1 MEVFF
6 MKRSFA
12 KIVSVVLAMMFALT
26 ALSCMAAAETTVVK
40 CNCCLN
46 SSDSA
51 GDTITKFQGARDI
64 YLVLDISG
72 SMSGEPMLK
81 LKEAAK
87 EFCKRMIEDETGDN
101 RIVIVTYNTTVDSYS
116 FSTNYDE
123 LAAVIDGF
131 KAKGST
137 AMYDALMTVKE
148 ISEKYGDE
156 EATKHVVVMADGLPN
171 EGAVLTSGK
180 YTSKNST
187 MYYKHGNA
195 VYSTAA
201 GMWPDYLIYSIGF
214 FHNLGGSQ
222 LRFGQTLMKDIQNAL
237 YLEVFDPDKLLDAFT
252 GVADNIIG
260 KPCDGSCNGKCD
272 CANCSCMPK
281 DPCTDVTKPDGSCA
295 CGTNCKCG
303 TNCTCGEN
311 CTCDKAPCTDV
322 TKPDGSCNCKEG
334 CTCGTNCT
342 CGENCTC
349 ADKAPT
355 TNNNIPQTGE
365 SFAGVAIAAVVMLAG
380 IAVVATKKRED

>member
-1 MEVFF
+1 

-12 KIVSVVLAMMFALT
+12 KIVSVVLALMFALT
-26 ALSCMAAAETTVVK
+26 AFSCMAAAETTVVK

-46 SSDSA
+46 DTGSA
-51 GDTITKFQGARDI
+51 GDTITKFQGPRDI

-72 SMSGEPMLK
+72 SMSGEPMSK

-87 EFCKRMIEDETGDN
+87 EFCKTMIEDTTGDN

-116 FSTNYDE
+116 FSTDYDE

-137 AMYDALMTVKE
+137 AMYDALLTVKE
-148 ISEKYGDE
+148 ISEKYGNAD
-156 EATKHVVVMADGLPN
+156 ASKHVVVMADGLPN

-180 YTSKNST
+180 YTSKDST

-195 VYSTAA
+195 VFSTAA

-252 GVADNIIG
+252 GVADDIIG
-260 KPCDGSCNGKCD
+260 KPCNGSCKGECD

-295 CGTNCKCG
+295 CKEGCTCGLNCA
-303 TNCTCGEN
+303 CGEN
-311 CTCDKAPCTDV
+311 CTCSETTAPST
-322 TKPDGSCNCKEG
+322 
-334 CTCGTNCT
+334 
-342 CGENCTC
+342 
-349 ADKAPT
+349 APT
-355 TNNNIPQTGE
+355 TKPNNSIPQTGE

>member
-1 MEVFF
+1 

-26 ALSCMAAAETTVVK
+26 AFGCLASAEETTVVK

-46 SSDSA
+46 DTGSA
-51 GDTITKFQGARDI
+51 GDTITKFQGSRDI

-72 SMSGEPMLK
+72 SMSGEPMKK

-87 EFCKRMIEDETGDN
+87 EFCKTMIEDTTGDN

-116 FSTNYDE
+116 FSNDYDE

-137 AMYDALMTVKE
+137 AMYDALLTVKE
-148 ISEKYGDE
+148 ISEKYGNAD
-156 EATKHVVVMADGLPN
+156 ASKHVVVMADGLPN

-180 YTSKNST
+180 YTSKDST

-195 VYSTAA
+195 VFSTAA

-260 KPCDGSCNGKCD
+260 DDCANGCDPSCD
-272 CANCSCMPK
+272 CATC
-281 DPCTDVTKPDGSCA
+281 D
-295 CGTNCKCG
+295 CGGDCKCSPDCECYDRHHPENT
-303 TNCTCGEN
+303 TNN
-311 CTCDKAPCTDV
+311 PCTDV

-355 TNNNIPQTGE
+355 TKPNNSIPQTGE

>member
-1 MEVFF
+1 

-26 ALSCMAAAETTVVK
+26 AFGCLASAETTVVK

-46 SSDSA
+46 NAGSA

-72 SMSGEPMLK
+72 SMSGEPVKK

-87 EFCKRMIEDETGDN
+87 EFCKTMIEDTTGDN

-116 FSTNYDE
+116 FSTDYDE

-137 AMYDALMTVKE
+137 AMYDALLTVKE
-148 ISEKYGDE
+148 ISEKYGNDD
-156 EATKHVVVMADGLPN
+156 ASKHVVVMADGLPN

-195 VYSTAA
+195 VFSTAA

-252 GVADNIIG
+252 GVADDIIG
-260 KPCDGSCNGKCD
+260 NDCINGCDPNCD
-272 CANCSCMPK
+272 CDTCDCGGDCQC
-281 DPCTDVTKPDGSCA
+281 DPS
-295 CGTNCKCG
+295 CKCYNRHNG
-303 TNCTCGEN
+303 NNDDTT
-311 CTCDKAPCTDV
+311 
-322 TKPDGSCNCKEG
+322 
-334 CTCGTNCT
+334 
-342 CGENCTC
+342 
-349 ADKAPT
+349 APT
-355 TNNNIPQTGE
+355 TPSTAPSTAPTTKPNSIPQTGE